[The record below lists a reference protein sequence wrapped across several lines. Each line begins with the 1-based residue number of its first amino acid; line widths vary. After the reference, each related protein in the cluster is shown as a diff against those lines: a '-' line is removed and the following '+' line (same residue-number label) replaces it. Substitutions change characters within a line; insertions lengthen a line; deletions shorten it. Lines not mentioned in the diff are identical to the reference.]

1 MLEVREIS
9 GRGRGVVTT
18 ERLRRDDLV
27 HVAPVIVLTWRE
39 SIGKLAHYV
48 WSFPNAKR
56 GGHASAA
63 LALGLGSL
71 FNHSRNDNL
80 CVTFRPARLEIAFWA
95 KRDIDAGEE
104 LTVDYGYEPRG
115 YDGR

>member
-1 MLEVREIS
+1 MLIVKRIR

-18 ERLRRDDLV
+18 TRIMKGELV
-27 HVAPVIVLTWRE
+27 HVSPVLVLHHTEVR
-39 SIGKLAHYV
+39 GAVARYV
-48 WSFPNAKR
+48 WQFPGNVR
-56 GGHASAA
+56 VA

-71 FNHSRNDNL
+71 FNHSRAPNVAPTL
-80 CVTFRPARLEIAFWA
+80 RPARQEIAFWA
-95 KRDIDAGEE
+95 EREIAAGEE